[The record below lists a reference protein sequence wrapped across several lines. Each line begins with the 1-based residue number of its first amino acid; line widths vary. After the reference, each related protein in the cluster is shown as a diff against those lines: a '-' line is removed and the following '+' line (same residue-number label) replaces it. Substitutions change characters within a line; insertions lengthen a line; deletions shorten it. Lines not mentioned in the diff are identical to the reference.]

1 MNLDLLIYYVMLPML
16 GFFAKVTHSYGWAI
30 ILLTLAVRMIVWPLV
45 AKSTRSMQAM
55 SRLQPKLK
63 ALQEKYKDNKE
74 QLAIEMAEFYKVH
87 KMNPMGGCLPTLI
100 QFPILIAL
108 FGTFTG
114 PPFGDKA
121 IDVKVNVVTQAQA
134 KEAHRNETSG
144 SNCPFVAPDG
154 ATAKVVV
161 FPGDMTVVQGE
172 TVDFSTRSL
181 MGPLPANFTPNWKVF
196 PKETKDVNV
205 IPLQAVEVYR
215 VQFNNPGEWHVQSVI
230 PGIAKAE
237 SFGFI
242 NSLGKVAKGT
252 ELLKPENL
260 DSVGLIL
267 LFGITMY
274 LSQKFTVA
282 SPKVPDE
289 EMDEQQRVQRDT
301 MKMMP
306 ITVTVMFFF
315 IPLPTGVYLY
325 MVVSNIMQT
334 LQTWLIMRSAPPL
347 DDPELAPVGPSGGS
361 GLPSRSPDGTV
372 NMSAKGNTYSVES
385 GKEKSNGKKPA
396 NAASDDD
403 ESDGD
408 DAGQTIKLPK
418 KKKKKK
424 A

>member
-1 MNLDLLIYYVMLPML
+1 MLPL
-16 GFFAKVTHSYGWAI
+16 LEFFAKVTHSYGWSI

-100 QFPILIAL
+100 QLPILFAL
-108 FGTFTG
+108 FGTFTA

-144 SNCPFVAPDG
+144 GNSPFVSSDS

-161 FPGDMTVVQGE
+161 FPGDCTVVQGE

-181 MGPLPANFTPNWKVF
+181 MGPLPANFKPNWKLF
-196 PKETKDVNV
+196 PKETKDINA
-205 IPLQAVEVYR
+205 IRPQEAETYR
-215 VQFNNPGEWHVQSVI
+215 VQFNNPGEWHVQAII

-242 NSLGKVAKGT
+242 NSLGKVAKGA

-260 DSVGLIL
+260 DSVALIV

-282 SPKVPDE
+282 SPKVPED
-289 EMDEQQRVQRDT
+289 EMDEQQKVQRDT

-334 LQTWLIMRSAPPL
+334 LQTWLIMRSAPPAE
-347 DDPELAPVGPSGGS
+347 DPGDSELSPIGGG

-372 NMSAKGNTYSVES
+372 NMSAKGNTYSVDS
-385 GKEKSNGKKPA
+385 GKDKSSGKKPS
-396 NAASDDD
+396 NAASDNDTK
-403 ESDGD
+403 DGD
-408 DAGQTIKLPK
+408 DAGQTIKLS